1 MNNILTVS
9 QINRYIS
16 FKFKDDIN
24 LKNKLIKGEI
34 SNFTHHLKTG
44 HFYFTLK
51 DNESSI
57 KAVMFADFAKAVKFR
72 PENGMEIIA
81 MANVQVFERDG
92 VYQLYVYDMYPSGVG
107 ALYLAFEQ
115 LKEKL
120 FKEGLFDAAHKLPLP
135 KYPKKI
141 GIITAKTGAALQ
153 DMLNIISRRYPVC
166 EVLLMPAIVQG
177 ENAPASIC
185 QAIYSAMETDC
196 DLLILGRGGGSF
208 EDLSAFNSEQVARA
222 AYECTIPLISA
233 VGHETDVTI
242 VDFVADLRAP
252 TPSAAAELAVP
263 DKNFIYGL
271 LNGYLER
278 LEKSMVNLIN
288 AKEKRLDSYA
298 LKFAALSPQGKFERA
313 CERLEDARGRLEK
326 AILKIIAENK
336 MAVEKNLE
344 KLEALNPLNVLSR
357 GYALVYAKERPV
369 GSITN
374 LSCGDE
380 IKIKFSNGEAVAV
393 IKEIKS

>member
-9 QINRYIS
+9 QINKYIS

-24 LKNKLIKGEI
+24 LKNKLVKGEI

-72 PENGMEIIA
+72 PENGMEVIA
-81 MANVQVFERDG
+81 AANVQVFERDG
-92 VYQLYVYDMYPSGVG
+92 IYQLYVYDMYPSGIG
-107 ALYLAFEQ
+107 ILHLAFEQ

-120 FKEGLFDAAHKLPLP
+120 FKEGLFDDAHKRPLP

-153 DMLNIISRRYPVC
+153 DMLNIISRRYPIC
-166 EVLLMPAIVQG
+166 EVLLIPATVQG

-185 QAIYSAMETDC
+185 KAIYFAMETDC

-222 AYECTIPLISA
+222 AYDCTIPLISA

-242 VDFVADLRAP
+242 LDFVADLRAP

-263 DKNFIYGL
+263 DKNFILGL

-278 LEKSMVNLIN
+278 LEKATINLIN
-288 AKEKRLDSYA
+288 EKERRLDSYA
-298 LKFAALSPQGKFERA
+298 LKFASLSPQGKFERA
-313 CERLEDARGRLEK
+313 CEKLVGVKERLEK
-326 AILKIIAENK
+326 AILKIISENE
-336 MAVEKNLE
+336 AVVDKNFE
-344 KLEALNPLNVLSR
+344 KLEALNPLNVLNR
-357 GYALVYAKERPV
+357 GYALVYVKEKAV
-369 GSITN
+369 GSIAS
-374 LSCGDE
+374 LVEGDE
-380 IKIKFSNGEAVAV
+380 VKIKFSNGEAVAV
-393 IKEIKS
+393 VKEIRN